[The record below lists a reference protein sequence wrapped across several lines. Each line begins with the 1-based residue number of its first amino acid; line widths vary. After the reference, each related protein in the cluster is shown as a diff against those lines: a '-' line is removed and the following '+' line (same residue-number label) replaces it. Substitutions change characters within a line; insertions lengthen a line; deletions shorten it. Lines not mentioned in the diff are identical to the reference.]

1 MKYTKKWKIVT
12 IIVAVV
18 IILGISAKF
27 IVDKLFSLIFFSNIA
42 DIEIDFEDLTTLIPD
57 SSENELLNA
66 AVNGD
71 DYSEAK
77 DEGNASSYSLES
89 ETVAKT
95 KTIGDKTG
103 LNSDN
108 QKASVPQTVNVS
120 GLGAKS
126 KENGENENPES
137 TITGTKEENVVTETK
152 SERET
157 DNEDNEI
164 IKASENDNEDDERI
178 EENER
183 IAEKNVFQE
192 ESTEWKNE
200 LESYEGENQNNVS
213 NTEIIKGKDTID
225 IDTNKSTINN
235 TAYINM
241 ESGIS
246 EIIEDDRA
254 AWFDS
259 IEAQNAGS
267 FNTQTQTNKNA
278 DGASSNSSLGATGG
292 SAQGGN
298 NTSSDNSIDV
308 TKDKIAEAEKQV
320 STGDKL
326 KAIGIIFGKLQPSE
340 IETLMN
346 LARKGKVTQED
357 INAAKNI
364 IKQKVTEEE
373 KEVLKEL
380 FNKYQ
385 YLID

>member
-27 IVDKLFSLIFFSNIA
+27 IVDKLFSLIFFPNLA
-42 DIEIDFEDLTTLIPD
+42 NIEIDFEDLTTLIPD
-57 SSENELLNA
+57 SSENELLSA

-77 DEGNASSYSLES
+77 DEGNASSYLLES

-95 KTIGDKTG
+95 KTLRDEIGLSD
-103 LNSDN
+103 DN
-108 QKASVPQTVNVS
+108 QNASVPQTVNVS
-120 GLGAKS
+120 GLEAKS
-126 KENGENENPES
+126 KENSGKENPES
-137 TITGTKEENVVTETK
+137 MKTGTEEENMVTETK

-157 DNEDNEI
+157 DNKDNEI
-164 IKASENDNEDDERI
+164 IKASENDNDDDERI
-178 EENER
+178 IENES
-183 IAEKNVFQE
+183 IVSENVLQE

-200 LESYEGENQNNVS
+200 LESYEAENQNNVS
-213 NTEIIKGKDTID
+213 DTEIIKEKNTID
-225 IDTNKSTINN
+225 IETNKSTENN

-241 ESGIS
+241 EYGIS
-246 EIIEDDRA
+246 EIIEDDRD

-259 IEAQNAGS
+259 IEAQNAGI
-267 FNTQTQTNKNA
+267 FNNQSQTNKNA
-278 DGASSNSSLGATGG
+278 DEASNNSSLGATGG

-326 KAIGIIFGKLQPSE
+326 KAIAIIFGKLQPSE

-364 IKQKVTEEE
+364 IKQRVTEEE

>member
-27 IVDKLFSLIFFSNIA
+27 IVDKLFSLIFFPNLA
-42 DIEIDFEDLTTLIPD
+42 NIEIDFEDLTTLIPD
-57 SSENELLNA
+57 SSENELLSA

-77 DEGNASSYSLES
+77 DEGNASSYLLES

-95 KTIGDKTG
+95 KTLRDEIG
-103 LNSDN
+103 LNGDN

-120 GLGAKS
+120 GLEAKS
-126 KENGENENPES
+126 KENIENENPES
-137 TITGTKEENVVTETK
+137 TKTGTEEENVVTETK

-157 DNEDNEI
+157 DNKDNEI
-164 IKASENDNEDDERI
+164 IKASENDNDD
-178 EENER
+178 NER
-183 IAEKNVFQE
+183 IIENESIVSENVLQE

-200 LESYEGENQNNVS
+200 LESYEAENQNNVS
-213 NTEIIKGKDTID
+213 DTEIIKEKDTID
-225 IDTNKSTINN
+225 IETNKSTENN
-235 TAYINM
+235 TAYINV
-241 ESGIS
+241 EYGIS

-259 IEAQNAGS
+259 IEAQNAGN
-267 FNTQTQTNKNA
+267 FNNQPQTNKNT
-278 DGASSNSSLGATGG
+278 DEASSNSSLGATGG

-326 KAIGIIFGKLQPSE
+326 KAIAIIFGKLQPSE

-364 IKQKVTEEE
+364 IKQRVTEEE